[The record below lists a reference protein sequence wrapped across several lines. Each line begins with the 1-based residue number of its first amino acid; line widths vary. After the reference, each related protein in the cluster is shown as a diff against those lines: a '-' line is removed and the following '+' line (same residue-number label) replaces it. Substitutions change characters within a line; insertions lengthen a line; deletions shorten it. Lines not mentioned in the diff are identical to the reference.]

1 MQLQTGILFDHAK
14 FSIYIEADVTDP
26 DRACLKAA
34 GRRSLEALAA
44 WQSRCP
50 DAVVGLTLAFGSECW
65 AGLGH
70 AGEGSELKPFTPLG
84 GGLAP
89 ATQRDV
95 LIHVQALRQ
104 DVAFALAQE
113 VWAAFDGGLTVRDE
127 THGFRLWEDRGL
139 DGFVDGTE
147 NPQGDEKI
155 TQVAAI
161 AEGRPDAGGSY
172 VLVQKYRL
180 DLPKWAKVPV
190 ADQEA
195 AVGRS
200 KQSNEEFSKDVRL
213 PRSHLGRVNLKEDG
227 VSLKIVRRS
236 LPWGTVTGEHG
247 LLFIAFCA
255 RLHNIE
261 AQLRSMFG
269 DTDGQTDLLLEHMST
284 AVSGAYYFA
293 PSVERLRDL

>member
-14 FSIYIEADVTDP
+14 FSIYIEADVTGP
-26 DRACLKAA
+26 DRACLKTAS
-34 GRRSLEALAA
+34 RRSLDALAA
-44 WQSRCP
+44 WQARQP
-50 DAVVGLTLAFGSECW
+50 DAALGLTLAFGSECW

-70 AGEGSELKPFTPLG
+70 AAEGRELKPFTPLG

-113 VWAAFDGGLTVRDE
+113 VWAAFEGCLTVRDE
-127 THGFRLWEDRGL
+127 THGFRLLEDRGM

-147 NPQGDEKI
+147 NPKGEKI

-161 AEGRPDAGGSY
+161 AEGQPDAGGSY

-180 DLPKWAKVPV
+180 DLHKWAKVSVP
-190 ADQEA
+190 DQEA

-213 PRSHLGRVNLKEDG
+213 PRSHLGRVNLKEGG

-236 LPWGTVTGEHG
+236 LPYGTVTGEHG

-261 AQLRSMFG
+261 AQLLSMFG

-293 PSVERLRDL
+293 PSVERLRAL